1 MFLIALTNEE
11 LLNLLEN
18 DNELNEEQNHTK
30 PLNPELEKSRQSL
43 LEKIKR
49 AQASLKVAEDIST
62 KLTPDQQKEMERRL
76 DNLQTLLFEG
86 KMSLTV
92 KQAAGYQVNPEER
105 NLEILRKSAML
116 DSARVRSQKYA
127 EGETNG
133 MDFGDFSDIS
143 KQVNFD
149 NSIIDK
155 TSSHIRK

>member
-1 MFLIALTNEE
+1 MALTNEE

-49 AQASLKVAEDIST
+49 AQASLKVVEDIST

-92 KQAAGYQVNPEER
+92 KQADGYQVNSEER
-105 NLEILRKSAML
+105 NLEIIRESAML
-116 DSARVRSQKYA
+116 DSARVHSQKYA
-127 EGETNG
+127 EGETHG

-149 NSIIDK
+149 NSIIDE

>member
-1 MFLIALTNEE
+1 MALTNEE

-30 PLNPELEKSRQSL
+30 PLNPELEKLRQSL

-49 AQASLKVAEDIST
+49 AQASLKVVEDIST

-86 KMSLTV
+86 KMALTV

-105 NLEILRKSAML
+105 NLEIIRESAML
-116 DSARVRSQKYA
+116 DSDRAYSYA
-127 EGETNG
+127 ERET
-133 MDFGDFSDIS
+133 IS

-149 NSIIDK
+149 NSIIDE

>member
-1 MFLIALTNEE
+1 MALTNEE

-49 AQASLKVAEDIST
+49 AQASLKVVEDIST

-105 NLEILRKSAML
+105 NLEIIRESAML
-116 DSARVRSQKYA
+116 DSARVHSQKYV

-149 NSIIDK
+149 NSIIDE

>member
-1 MFLIALTNEE
+1 MALTNEE
-11 LLNLLEN
+11 LLNLLEK

-49 AQASLKVAEDIST
+49 AQASLKVVEDIST
-62 KLTPDQQKEMERRL
+62 KLTPNQQKEMERRL

-92 KQAAGYQVNPEER
+92 KQADGYQVNPEER
-105 NLEILRKSAML
+105 NLEIIRESAML
-116 DSARVRSQKYA
+116 DSARVHSQKYV

-133 MDFGDFSDIS
+133 MDFGNFSDIS

-149 NSIIDK
+149 NNIIDE